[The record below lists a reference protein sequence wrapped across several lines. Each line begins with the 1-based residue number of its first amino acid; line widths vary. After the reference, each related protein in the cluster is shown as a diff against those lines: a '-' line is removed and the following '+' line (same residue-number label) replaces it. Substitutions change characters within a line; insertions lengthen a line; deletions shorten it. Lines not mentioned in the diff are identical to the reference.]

1 LFFRSKLKKKNQLIL
16 TIINSSFLN
25 GIMFGSESCITFLP
39 FTLIMKILYYDCF
52 AGISGDMNM
61 AAMVDLGVPLEFI
74 NGELKKIHIENY
86 RLEVSQKLKQGIFG
100 TQVNVEVLSPE
111 YLQESIQGHSHGHGH
126 NHSNQGAQKEHTGH
140 MHRTYKD
147 IKEIINHSGLNEK
160 VKNTSLKIFKKIA
173 VAEGK
178 IHNKKVNDVHF
189 HEVGAIDSIVDIVG
203 AAICYHYLKPDRV
216 LCSTVELGGGFVNC
230 AHGKFPVPAPA
241 TAEILKDIPVKLGTV
256 NVETTTPT
264 GAAILSVLVDE
275 FTDNAA
281 LKINKTSYGIGHREM
296 EIPNVLRVHW
306 ADFADSNSYEMAVMV
321 ECNLDDMS
329 PEHYGYLLEKLF
341 SAGAHDVYM
350 TPIIMKKSRPATKIS
365 VLCSTS
371 GSNLIKHILFS
382 ESTTLGIRTYNVQKE
397 MLKRKIVKVSTKFG
411 DIDLKV
417 SGDMQE
423 NLKAKPEY
431 EQCIQAAK
439 TFNIPL
445 RLVVDEAIRVFKAQN
460 DE

>member
-1 LFFRSKLKKKNQLIL
+1 
-16 TIINSSFLN
+16 
-25 GIMFGSESCITFLP
+25 
-39 FTLIMKILYYDCF
+39 MKILYYDCF
-52 AGISGDMNM
+52 AGISGDMNI
-61 AAMVDLGVPLEFI
+61 AAMLDLGVPLEFL
-74 NGELKKIHIENY
+74 NAELKKIDIGDYHI
-86 RLEVSQKLKQGIFG
+86 EVSQKLKQGIFG
-100 TQVNVEVLSPE
+100 TQVSVEILSPE
-111 YLQESIQGHSHGHGH
+111 YPKQESFQGHSHGHGH
-126 NHSNQGAQKEHTGH
+126 HHPRQTESDQHTGH
-140 MHRTYKD
+140 MHRTYRD
-147 IKEIINHSGLNEK
+147 IKKIIGHSGLDEK
-160 VKNTSLKIFKKIA
+160 VKNTSLEIFEKIA

-178 IHNKKVNDVHF
+178 IHNKKVDDVHF

-203 AAICYHYLKPDRV
+203 AAICYHYLKPDKV
-216 LCSTVELGGGFVNC
+216 LCSTIELGGGFVNC

-241 TAEILKDIPVKLGTV
+241 TAEILKNVPVKLGTV

-275 FTDNAA
+275 FTDNPT
-281 LKINKTSYGIGHREM
+281 LIIDKTSYGIGHRDM

-306 ADFADSNSYEMAVMV
+306 ADLAGKNISEVALMI

-371 GSNLIKHILFS
+371 RINEIKHILFT
-382 ESTTLGIRTYNVQKE
+382 ESTTLGIRMYKVQKE
-397 MLKRKIVKVSTKFG
+397 MLERKIVKVSTKYG

-417 SGDMQE
+417 SGNTKE
-423 NLKAKPEY
+423 NIKAKPEY
-431 EQCIQAAK
+431 EQCILAAK